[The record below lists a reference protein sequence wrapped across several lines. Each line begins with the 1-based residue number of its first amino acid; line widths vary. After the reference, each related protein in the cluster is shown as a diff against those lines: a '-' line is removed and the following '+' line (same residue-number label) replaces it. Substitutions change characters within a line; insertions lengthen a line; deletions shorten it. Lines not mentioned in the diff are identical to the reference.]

1 MPSIIKSLI
10 AKTRAKS
17 RREPTAEDIETL
29 QRSNQVLQFRVQQIV
44 RTAPVHDKRDAA

>member
-10 AKTRAKS
+10 AKTRRTPS
-17 RREPTAEDIETL
+17 AEDAESL

-44 RTAPVHDKRDAA
+44 HATPADVKRAAA